1 MQRGKG
7 IPVRAYSLQRG
18 IVRGHMEAWET
29 EVDGPG
35 RETMR
40 GAWEEGEGKARQ
52 GIEFRLQSLNGE
64 PIVRFSP
71 MGWHDYFCL

>member
-1 MQRGKG
+1 MQRRKG
-7 IPVRAYSLQRG
+7 IPVRAYSPQRG

-29 EVDGPG
+29 ESDGPE

-40 GAWEEGEGKARQ
+40 GACEEGKRKARQ

-64 PIVRFSP
+64 SIVGFSP
-71 MGWHDYFCL
+71 VGWHDYVCL